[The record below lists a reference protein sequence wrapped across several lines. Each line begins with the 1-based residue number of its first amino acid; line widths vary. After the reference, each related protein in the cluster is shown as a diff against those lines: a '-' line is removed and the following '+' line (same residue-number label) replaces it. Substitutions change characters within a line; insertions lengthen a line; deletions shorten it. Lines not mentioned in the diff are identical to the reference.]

1 MVERLWYNLASAQQ
15 NVKLSP
21 KKDVHLLK
29 RMRTMLQEDGQDNT
43 QLHSNSSLS
52 LLDHSGIV
60 CCHHSPLSKIESCIL
75 ITSYMS

>member
-21 KKDVHLLK
+21 KKDAHLLK
-29 RMRTMLQEDGQDNT
+29 HMRTMLQEEHMLQEEGQDNT

-52 LLDHSGIV
+52 LMDHSGIV
-60 CCHHSPLSKIESCIL
+60 CCHQPPLSKI
-75 ITSYMS
+75 